1 MDIRNIITQEL
12 FDSLDMIKGD
22 INLSCVLSKKIK
34 HQDLSSIV
42 NECRKIYRKL
52 LDDHLDENIYQFESM
67 IYYSP
72 QYKVYQEENTLNI
85 FVIIVT
91 SVGKCGLLQI
101 TNKSNQN
108 IKRVENK
115 CLM

>member
-1 MDIRNIITQEL
+1 MDIRDTLTQEL
-12 FDSLDMIKGD
+12 YDSLDIVKGD
-22 INLSCVLSKKIK
+22 INLSYILAKKIK
-34 HQDLSSIV
+34 NQDISPIV

-52 LDDHLDENIYQFESM
+52 LDSHLDESIYEFESM

-72 QYKVYQEENTLNI
+72 QYKVYQEEDTSNI
-85 FVIIVT
+85 FVIVVT

-108 IKRVENK
+108 TKRIKNK
-115 CLM
+115 CLI